1 VNIKK
6 AISLKIN
13 IGCGDTPT
21 EGWRNYD
28 NSWSVRL
35 AKNKVLTFVLR
46 KTGLF
51 SASQLK
57 FISFAE
63 NSNILWANGI
73 KRIPENDSTA
83 DAVYSSHM
91 IEHIEKDDVSLF
103 FKEVRRILKSGGI
116 IRLAVPDIKLQA
128 EKYIQDGDADNF
140 IETTSLTRKY
150 PKTFIDKIKYL
161 IIGDR
166 NHQWMYDGKSL
177 CKLLSSAGF
186 NEPCILEPGLTTIP
200 DPGMLNLKERLSESV
215 YVEACNP

>member
-1 VNIKK
+1 M
-6 AISLKIN
+6 SLNLN

-21 EGWRNYD
+21 KGWRNYD

-35 AKNKVLTFVLR
+35 AKNNVLTYVLR
-46 KTGLF
+46 ETGVF

-57 FISFAE
+57 FITFSE
-63 NSNILWANGI
+63 NANILWANGI

>member
-1 VNIKK
+1 MNIKK

-35 AKNKVLTFVLR
+35 AKNKVLTYVLR